1 MKCKLLVTVLFL
13 SIAFLNS
20 AMAAGFMAVANVSK
34 IQGAAFIN
42 KEKIKEGAEIAEGM
56 ELSIP
61 KAKDYVEVK
70 FQNGHVVRFSG
81 ATVKVTNLNPK
92 NTLFTLIKG
101 KMYSVIKALTKD
113 ETFKVKTKEA
123 AFAVRGTK
131 FYIEAAK
138 KQAYLCVCDGTV
150 STTAGKK
157 EVDVNKD
164 EDLTYNG
171 IGELKATL
179 AAKVMINSSNDTFKD
194 MGF

>member
-1 MKCKLLVTVLFL
+1 
-13 SIAFLNS
+13 
-20 AMAAGFMAVANVSK
+20 
-34 IQGAAFIN
+34 
-42 KEKIKEGAEIAEGM
+42 
-56 ELSIP
+56 
-61 KAKDYVEVK
+61 
-70 FQNGHVVRFSG
+70 
-81 ATVKVTNLNPK
+81 
-92 NTLFTLIKG
+92 
-101 KMYSVIKALTKD
+101 MYSVIKALTKD

-164 EDLTYNG
+164 EDLTYTG
-171 IGELKATL
+171 KGELKATL
-179 AAKVMINSSNDTFKD
+179 ASKMMINSSNDIFKD